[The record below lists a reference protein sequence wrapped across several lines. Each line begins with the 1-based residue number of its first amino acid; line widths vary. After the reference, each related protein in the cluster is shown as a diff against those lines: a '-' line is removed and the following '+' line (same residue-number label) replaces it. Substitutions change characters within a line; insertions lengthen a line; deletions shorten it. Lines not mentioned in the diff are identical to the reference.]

1 METSDHVPCLITVS
15 TSIPKQYLFHF
26 ENYWLHHNDFYNVV
40 QQARTGPYLSND
52 AAKNLTAKFKK
63 LRMAIKEWKGTLS
76 NLKAT
81 IGNVKLI
88 LSFFCLIEEF
98 RDLSLVEW
106 NFKKILE
113 GKLQTL
119 LHHQCIYWKQ

>member
-1 METSDHVPCLITVS
+1 M
-15 TSIPKQYLFHF
+15 Q
-26 ENYWLHHNDFYNVV
+26 
-40 QQARTGPYLSND
+40 R
-52 AAKNLTAKFKK
+52 KNLTTKFKK

-106 NFKKILE
+106 NFRKILE
-113 GKLQTL
+113 GKL
-119 LHHQCIYWKQ
+119 